1 MIMTSVLLFAFVALS
16 IVAAAIALLAWRSWR
31 RRQQGIDGPPSA
43 VPSDWQEVTQRYR
56 ASRIEALRDW
66 MGEDHELVRELPAQ
80 ARRSA
85 ITSPTITSVPSTA
98 ANSTEVSRSAAT
110 LATGAR
116 VKAHS
121 AIEYEPMDAAPPS
134 AAKCQRLR
142 A

>member
-1 MIMTSVLLFAFVALS
+1 MTSVLLFAFVALS

-80 ARRSA
+80 ARR
-85 ITSPTITSVPSTA
+85 I
-98 ANSTEVSRSAAT
+98 
-110 LATGAR
+110 
-116 VKAHS
+116 
-121 AIEYEPMDAAPPS
+121 AAPLPS
-134 AAKCQRLR
+134 PR
-142 A
+142 AMRSVVESPR